1 MRSTKNQTTIE
12 IQQNQLSHGVKKEI
26 NLPSPEGGAIL
37 LLKNKSILVFLLLLS
52 LFISSCNMPQ
62 NAISPAEQT
71 AIIDASIAETVA
83 AGGEV
88 PPQSA
93 DSDPNQLPT
102 DTPDSSDTPEPDTPT
117 PSDTPEP
124 DTPTPSDT
132 PIPCNLAKFVSD
144 VSIPDG
150 TTFQPGDTFTK
161 TWRLQNVGSCAW
173 TSGYD
178 IVFSGGDAMD
188 APASVQLTAGT
199 VNPGQNVNISV
210 DMTAPVSE
218 GTYRGNWKLR
228 EPGDELFGIEN
239 SSSGLF
245 WVEIEVEEPVPTENT
260 VTILLA
266 SRGQVEDGLD
276 VRTNANNAGDTSV
289 NVGLQGF
296 VTFDVSGIPN
306 GSTIISAKLAP
317 VSFDTLGDPFGSLGC
332 MRAYV
337 HNYDTVGFEDFKP
350 AGVTDAIVRF
360 CNEAELNISSE
371 QTMSATG
378 ISGIQ
383 DALVSNKF
391 QIRLQYKEMH
401 SDGDGIADVL
411 RPTLKIIV
419 TYEEP

>member
-1 MRSTKNQTTIE
+1 LRSTKNQTTID
-12 IQQNQLSHGVKKEI
+12 IQQNQLTHGVKKI
-26 NLPSPEGGAIL
+26 DLPSPEGGAIL
-37 LLKNKSILVFLLLLS
+37 LLKNKSIPVFLLLLS

-71 AIIDASIAETVA
+71 AIINASIAETVA

-88 PPQSA
+88 SPQSA
-93 DSDPNQLPT
+93 DSDPSISTN
-102 DTPDSSDTPEPDTPT
+102 TPDPITVPTDTPT

-124 DTPTPSDT
+124 DTPTPSNT

-150 TTFQPGDTFTK
+150 TTFQSGDTFTK

-210 DMTAPVSE
+210 DMTAPASE

-245 WVEIEVEEPVPTENT
+245 WVEIKVIVPTDTPEPQT
-260 VTILLA
+260 VTLHRDP
-266 SRGQVEDGLD
+266 SRSKTVSVGGESS
-276 VRTNANNAGDTSV
+276 DTR
-289 NVGLQGF
+289 L
-296 VTFDVSGIPN
+296 GIAPN
-306 GSTIISAKLAP
+306 GDALRAFIDFDLDSLAGLSTTSTIQSATLTLSDFSGNSCFEFLHPLKALQINYGSHPDYPGDFNQAP
-317 VSFDTLGDPFGSLGC
+317 IATLLSVPSG
-332 MRAYV
+332 
-337 HNYDTVGFEDFKP
+337 
-350 AGVTDAIVRF
+350 
-360 CNEAELNISSE
+360 AEISSPINI
-371 QTMSATG
+371 TSYV
-378 ISGIQ
+378 Q
-383 DALVSNKF
+383 DYVDSNGAGHF
-391 QIRLQYKEMH
+391 QIRMELEHDDQG
-401 SDGDGIADVL
+401 SS
-411 RPTLKIIV
+411 LKCLMEWPDPLLNI
-419 TYEEP
+419 TYLP